1 MLALSLAQVQVPG
14 GGKEAE
20 GLVSASRSP
29 GLTKE
34 GEQREA
40 LAQSPSGEWSV
51 GPPQTPRK
59 KDGRREG
66 PWGNGGRVLLYP
78 QVSMNGAEGLRTN
91 VY

>member
-34 GEQREA
+34 GKQREA
-40 LAQSPSGEWSV
+40 LAQSPSGQNGQW
-51 GPPQTPRK
+51 GLHKLP
-59 KDGRREG
+59 GRRMEG
-66 PWGNGGRVLLYP
+66 VKAHGEMGGGESTPLSP
-78 QVSMNGAEGLRTN
+78 GLN
-91 VY
+91 EWC